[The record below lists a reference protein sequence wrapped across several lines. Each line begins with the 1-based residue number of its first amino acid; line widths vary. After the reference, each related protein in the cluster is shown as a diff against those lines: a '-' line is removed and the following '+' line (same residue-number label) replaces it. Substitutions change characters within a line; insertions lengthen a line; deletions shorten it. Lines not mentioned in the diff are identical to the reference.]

1 MLTLVERQPRIN
13 PVSLK
18 KAMRLYRRARA
29 LMAAWRSLARQR
41 EALARLDDRL
51 LADIGLNRSDLRD
64 AYAGPLWHDPSELLA
79 RRAVE
84 RRARHGNIAVTFVPQ
99 MQHQTPRF
107 GAEPMLSHPVAGRS
121 RRHLH

>member
-18 KAMRLYRRARA
+18 EAMRLYRRARA

-51 LADIGLNRSDLRD
+51 LADIGLTRE
-64 AYAGPLWHDPSELLA
+64 AQM
-79 RRAVE
+79 VE
-84 RRARHGNIAVTFVPQ
+84 CSKLFW
-99 MQHQTPRF
+99 
-107 GAEPMLSHPVAGRS
+107 S
-121 RRHLH
+121 RP